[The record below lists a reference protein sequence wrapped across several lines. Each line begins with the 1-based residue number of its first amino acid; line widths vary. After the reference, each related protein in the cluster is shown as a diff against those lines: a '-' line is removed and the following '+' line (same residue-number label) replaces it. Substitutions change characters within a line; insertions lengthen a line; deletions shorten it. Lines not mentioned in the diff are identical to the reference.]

1 MSILTAYKRAQ
12 GLGSAKDGTE
22 HFWHQRVTAAAN
34 VPLMIA
40 FVWILASCI
49 GKPYEDVL
57 ATLHHPAVA
66 VILLLV
72 IVSGLYHA
80 KLGMQVIIED
90 YVHGENAKFAA
101 SLANVFFTFA
111 VGALSVFA
119 ILKLGFAG

>member
-1 MSILTAYKRAQ
+1 MSILTPYKRAH

-22 HFWHQRVTAAAN
+22 HFWRQRLTAVAN

-40 FVWILASCI
+40 FVWIVASCI
-49 GKPYEDVL
+49 GQPYEEVR
-57 ATLHHPAVA
+57 ATLSHPIVA
-66 VILLLV
+66 VVLLLV
-72 IVSGLYHA
+72 VVSGLYHA

-101 SLANVFFTFA
+101 LLANVFFTFA
-111 VGALSVFA
+111 VGALAVFS